1 MSQAMELVS
10 KLNEIGD
17 VRDMGPG
24 QVAVLDLAHRL
35 QQERRRATRG

>member
-10 KLNEIGD
+10 KLKEIGD

-24 QVAVLDLAHRL
+24 QVALLDLEHRL

>member
-10 KLNEIGD
+10 KLKEIGD
-17 VRDMGPG
+17 QRDKSPG
-24 QVAVLDLAHRL
+24 KVALLGLEHRL